1 MKSQDIWR
9 HIHTERS
16 ALADTFSGFSSD
28 QWAAPSWCAGWS
40 VKEAAGHVLA
50 AAEQTPP
57 NFFKALTLAGFRFDV
72 FTERDAKRLGSLHP
86 DELIRRLRAR
96 TTTTNHPPAPITAM
110 LGEVVVHGEDI
121 RRPLGLRHQ
130 PSVAALVAIADNY
143 KNTNLLI
150 GSKRR
155 IAGLRVRATDSE
167 WVCGDGPEVCGP
179 LASLVLAMAGRKGAL
194 GDLSGDG
201 LGVLS
206 DRM

>member
-1 MKSQDIWR
+1 
-9 HIHTERS
+9 
-16 ALADTFSGFSSD
+16 
-28 QWAAPSWCAGWS
+28 
-40 VKEAAGHVLA
+40 
-50 AAEQTPP
+50 
-57 NFFKALTLAGFRFDV
+57 
-72 FTERDAKRLGSLHP
+72 
-86 DELIRRLRAR
+86 
-96 TTTTNHPPAPITAM
+96 M